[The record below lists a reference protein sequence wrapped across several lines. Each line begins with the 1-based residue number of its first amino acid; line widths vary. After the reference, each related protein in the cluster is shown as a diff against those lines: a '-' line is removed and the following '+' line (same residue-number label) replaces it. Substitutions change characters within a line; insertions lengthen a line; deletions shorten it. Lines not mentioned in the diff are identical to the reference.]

1 MNAKKLLLPFILLAF
16 KAFSQGGYDIKITVK
31 DSKDTVG
38 YLAGY
43 TWDQKYVVDTCKKVK
58 NGIYNFKGKKNLD
71 KGVYFLVSQ
80 DKVKYFDLFINEDS
94 KFSMA
99 TDMADV
105 EKFMK
110 ITGSKEN
117 ETFVNYKSF
126 MIGKNAEFVKT
137 RDKTKGMNKTDSIK
151 FMNDAVKKLNEE
163 VLKFN
168 TDFAEKTKGTFF
180 GDFLNLTRDKVPAE
194 LPKAS
199 NGRPDS
205 VYQYHYIKAHFFDGI
220 NFKDDRL
227 IHTPFFSERITGYFD
242 RMVFPHPD
250 SIIVEIDKIMDQCI
264 PNSDMSN
271 TLLSYFTPKYES
283 SKIVGFDKVF
293 VHIIEKYIATGK
305 AEFYGKTSIE
315 KIVERGKILKPLLLG
330 NKAPD
335 LFMIDTVNAKVV
347 NKMGY
352 DTAKTQEGLT
362 KLYQTNMNKLAQLYT
377 TLYNTQAKYTV
388 LVFWDVDCGHCK
400 TEIPK
405 LNETY
410 RELKKKYDIKIIGVY
425 TKHEYDKWRKYII
438 ENKLEFINVW
448 DPMHINNISDKYDIF
463 STPVIYVLDKDK
475 IILSKKLSEEQI
487 PDVIKV
493 QEAIEKEKQKK

>member
-1 MNAKKLLLPFILLAF
+1 
-16 KAFSQGGYDIKITVK
+16 V
-31 DSKDTVG
+31 
-38 YLAGY
+38 
-43 TWDQKYVVDTCKKVK
+43 
-58 NGIYNFKGKKNLD
+58 
-71 KGVYFLVSQ
+71 
-80 DKVKYFDLFINEDS
+80 
-94 KFSMA
+94 
-99 TDMADV
+99 
-105 EKFMK
+105 
-110 ITGSKEN
+110 
-117 ETFVNYKSF
+117 
-126 MIGKNAEFVKT
+126 
-137 RDKTKGMNKTDSIK
+137 
-151 FMNDAVKKLNEE
+151 
-163 VLKFN
+163 
-168 TDFAEKTKGTFF
+168 
-180 GDFLNLTRDKVPAE
+180 
-194 LPKAS
+194 
-199 NGRPDS
+199 
-205 VYQYHYIKAHFFDGI
+205 
-220 NFKDDRL
+220 
-227 IHTPFFSERITGYFD
+227 
-242 RMVFPHPD
+242 
-250 SIIVEIDKIMDQCI
+250 
-264 PNSDMSN
+264 
-271 TLLSYFTPKYES
+271 
-283 SKIVGFDKVF
+283 
-293 VHIIEKYIATGK
+293 ATGK
-305 AEFYGKTSIE
+305 AKGVYDENTTV

-335 LFMIDTVNAKVV
+335 LFMIDTVNAKTV

-410 RELKKKYDIKIIGVY
+410 KELKKKYDIKVIGVY